1 MNEYEEKLKQFLCE
15 NNIQGEHLSFSQ
27 SCHTVEEAANA
38 VNANVDDCVKNICMI
53 DSNGNLIIAIVNGE
67 DSASTK
73 RVGKVL
79 NIERPRL
86 ATPEEILEKTG
97 YPCGG
102 TPSFGYNA
110 KFLIDTK
117 VMEKEVVYSSG
128 GSESSLLKIKSKELQ
143 RANNGQIVRIRR

>member
-1 MNEYEEKLKQFLCE
+1 MNEYEEKLKKFLHE
-15 NNIQGEHLSFSQ
+15 NNIQGEHLSFIQ

-38 VNANVDDCVKNICMI
+38 VNANVDDCVKNICMV
-53 DSNGNLIIAIVNGE
+53 DSNANLIIAIVNGE

-73 RVGKVL
+73 RVGKAL

-97 YPCGG
+97 YPWGG

-110 KFLIDTK
+110 EFLIDPK
-117 VMEKEVVYSSG
+117 VMGKNVVYSSG